1 MIRCERLAP
10 YLCAA
15 ILALSFLVAT
25 VESKQKTG
33 CPPPDW
39 HSSQNWQG
47 CATDTE
53 CLSLERVY
61 LREDGYSLT
70 CIKE

>member
-1 MIRCERLAP
+1 MTQCKHIAL
-10 YLCAA
+10 A
-15 ILALSFLVAT
+15 ILCGLILTISGLGFDSKSLV
-25 VESKQKTG
+25 E

-47 CATDTE
+47 CSTDTE
-53 CLSLERVY
+53 CLSLERIY